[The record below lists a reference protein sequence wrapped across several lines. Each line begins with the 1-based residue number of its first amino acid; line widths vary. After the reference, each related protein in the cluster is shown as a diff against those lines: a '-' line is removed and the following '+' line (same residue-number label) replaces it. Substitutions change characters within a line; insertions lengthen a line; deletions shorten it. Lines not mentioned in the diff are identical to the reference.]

1 MYNELRATVQEK
13 VSDGVLFA
21 ATTDLWTSSC
31 GGSEPYISFTIHYL
45 SLERKLMAHCLET
58 MYFPKDHTHANI
70 IEMVKNLLN
79 AWTIKMENIVC
90 FTTDSGSNMK
100 KAFEESPVE
109 WLSCFGYN
117 LNLAINKTMKIQRV
131 DAARSCR
138 KVVEAFSRS
147 WKKKWE
153 FQQKQ
158 KDLGDTTS
166 QCSHSLMHDVVTRWG
181 STFEMLSR
189 FLEQKEAV
197 SSVLTAD
204 RNSRHLMPSSAN
216 INAMEDICQV
226 FSTLHDFTDAIASE
240 KRVTISALK
249 PVMDHINTE
258 ILLDCDEDSALTKQ
272 MKLAVKDDLEAWYS
286 ENHL

>member
-1 MYNELRATVQEK
+1 
-13 VSDGVLFA
+13 
-21 ATTDLWTSSC
+21 
-31 GGSEPYISFTIHYL
+31 
-45 SLERKLMAHCLET
+45 
-58 MYFPKDHTHANI
+58 
-70 IEMVKNLLN
+70 
-79 AWTIKMENIVC
+79 
-90 FTTDSGSNMK
+90 MK

-109 WLSCFGYN
+109 WLSCFGHN

-131 DAARSCR
+131 EDAVRSCR
-138 KVVEAFSRS
+138 KVVEAFSRC

-272 MKLAVKDDLEAWYS
+272 MNLAVKDDLEAWYS